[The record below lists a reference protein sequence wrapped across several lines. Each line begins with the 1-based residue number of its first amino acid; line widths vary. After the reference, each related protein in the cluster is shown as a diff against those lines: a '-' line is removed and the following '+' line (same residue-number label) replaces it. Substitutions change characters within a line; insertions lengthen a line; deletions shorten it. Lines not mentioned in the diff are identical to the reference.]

1 MACYRS
7 LSQIDYIQH
16 KSKIKKNKKGKKAK
30 LETTNVIIRPS
41 SKSKKLPKVI
51 SIYLLNVMNI
61 SKNLWKDL

>member
-51 SIYLLNVMNI
+51 SI
-61 SKNLWKDL
+61 

>member
-16 KSKIKKNKKGKKAK
+16 KSKIRRNKKGKKAK

-41 SKSKKLPKVI
+41 SKSKKTAKILPPT
-51 SIYLLNVMNI
+51 
-61 SKNLWKDL
+61 